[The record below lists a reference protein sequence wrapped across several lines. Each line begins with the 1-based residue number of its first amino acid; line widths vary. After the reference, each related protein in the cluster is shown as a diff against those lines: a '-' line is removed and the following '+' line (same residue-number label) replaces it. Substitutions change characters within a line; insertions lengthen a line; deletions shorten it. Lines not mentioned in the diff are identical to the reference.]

1 MENDTATTS
10 TTVSGW
16 WTTSSAEGHRIAFLA
31 NVLDHNA
38 ALISLI
44 DTKAGLI
51 LGSVAVLFPLLA
63 FLSMGDLAPGT
74 KTALAAALVPFGI
87 TAVFSFLTI
96 LPRITARAPGETSIF
111 YTSVAKMDKKEYQRR
126 VEKITPDQIIGD
138 YADNIHALAAIQVR
152 KVKMLACALWSMMAS
167 VAAVAAALS
176 IHAYAGSVG
185 MLW

>member
-1 MENDTATTS
+1 M
-10 TTVSGW
+10 
-16 WTTSSAEGHRIAFLA
+16 
-31 NVLDHNA
+31 LDHNA

-74 KTALAAALVPFGI
+74 KAALAAALVPFGI

-138 YADNIHALAAIQVR
+138 YADNIHALAAIQAR
-152 KVKMLACALWSMMAS
+152 KVKMLAYALWSMMVS
-167 VAAVAAALS
+167 VAAVAAALFV
-176 IHAYAGSVG
+176 HAYASISGGS
-185 MLW
+185 W